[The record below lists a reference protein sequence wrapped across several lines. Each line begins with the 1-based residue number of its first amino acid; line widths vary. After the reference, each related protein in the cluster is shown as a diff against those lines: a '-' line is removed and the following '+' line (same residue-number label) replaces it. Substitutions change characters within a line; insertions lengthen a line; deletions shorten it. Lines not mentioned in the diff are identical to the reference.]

1 MNPLIYIFVIL
12 LLLFLNVSMVL
23 LFVLAFDSIWRGHD
37 LATSQRAIKALIKII
52 SRHKPDAKN
61 FYDLG
66 CGRGT
71 LVLAV
76 KRKLPCLRV
85 YGIDNNEIRIFFAR
99 LKSIFLGQKINPVR
113 NVISNGVNF
122 KKQDIFETNLEN
134 ADIVYTYLRY
144 NLMPLLEKKLQDE
157 LKQSAI
163 VITNTSNFPNW
174 KPIEKIITYPKVSKM
189 PDFETLFVYIK
200 K

>member
-1 MNPLIYIFVIL
+1 MNVLTYIVVL
-12 LLLFLNVSMVL
+12 LLLLLNIPMVL
-23 LFVLAFDSIWRGHD
+23 LFILAFDSILRGHD
-37 LATSQRAIKALIKII
+37 LATSKRAIRALVKII

-71 LVLAV
+71 LILAV
-76 KRKLPCLRV
+76 KRRLPYFTA
-85 YGIDNNEIRIFFAR
+85 YGIDNNGIRIFFAR
-99 LKSIFLGQKINPVR
+99 LKSIFFGQKIN
-113 NVISNGVNF
+113 F
-122 KKQDIFETNLEN
+122 EKQDIFETNLEN
-134 ADIVYTYLRY
+134 ADIVYTYLWY
-144 NLMPLLEKKLQDE
+144 DLMPPLERKLQEE
-157 LKQSAI
+157 LKQGAI

-174 KPIEKIITYPKVSKM
+174 KPIEKVITYPKVSKM

>member
-1 MNPLIYIFVIL
+1 MNLLIYIAVIL
-12 LLLFLNVSMVL
+12 LLLLSSIPMVL
-23 LFVLAFDSIWRGHD
+23 FFVLAFDSILLGHD
-37 LATSQRAIKALIKII
+37 LATSKRAIRALVKII
-52 SRHKPDAKN
+52 SQHKPDAKN

-76 KRKLPCLRV
+76 KRRLPCLTA
-85 YGIDNNEIRIFFAR
+85 YGIDKNGVRIFFAG
-99 LKSIFLGQKINPVR
+99 LKSIFSGQKI
-113 NVISNGVNF
+113 NF
-122 KKQDIFETNLEN
+122 KKQDIFETNLKD
-134 ADIVYTYLRY
+134 ADIVYTYLWY
-144 NLMPLLEKKLQDE
+144 DLMPPLEKKLQEE
-157 LKQSAI
+157 LKQGAI

-174 KPIEKIITYPKVSKM
+174 KPIEKVITYPKVSKM